1 MRTTHLMMPLMML
14 ALGCAGS
21 EEAATVSLPV
31 TTMGSPMQPATTDLG
46 YQVQV
51 ERMRIAVVGIQF
63 TIEGEMHAATPAPGT
78 ALHPGH
84 SSGGEVTGELPGSFI
99 LAWTGQPQPVLGDGT
114 LLVGDYHGANFA
126 FRAADARDN
135 LPAGDPL
142 LGHTFHITGT
152 ITKAGTTRPFD
163 AVFDVEPG
171 AQIIGAVF
179 EDTVTE
185 ASAET
190 LAMTFYPTDPSE
202 HDTAFDGVDFFALP
216 TTASGAIEIRPGSA
230 EHNVIRRTIQ
240 THDHYGVL
248 PQ

>member
-1 MRTTHLMMPLMML
+1 MRTSYLPLLL
-14 ALGCAGS
+14 AAGCAGT
-21 EEAATVSLPV
+21 EQAATVSLPV

-63 TIEGEMHAATPAPGT
+63 TIEGEMHAATPPPGT
-78 ALHPGH
+78 VLHPGH
-84 SSGGEVTGELPGSFI
+84 SSGGEVTGELPGNFI
-99 LAWTGQPQPVLGDGT
+99 LAWNGQPQPALGTGT

-126 FRAADARDN
+126 FRAADARDD
-135 LPAGDPL
+135 LRADDPL

-152 ITKAGTTRPFD
+152 IARAGMTRRFD
-163 AVFDVEPG
+163 AVLDVEPG
-171 AQIIGAVF
+171 AQVIGAVF
-179 EDTVTE
+179 DDTITE
-185 ASAET
+185 ASTET

-202 HDTAFDGVDFFALP
+202 ADTAFDGVDFFALP
-216 TTASGAIEIRPGSA
+216 ATPSGAIEIRPGSA
-230 EHNVIRRTIQ
+230 AHNVIRRAIQ